1 MPTDLSTSAPDA
13 RTRRGT
19 VLPLLLL
26 IGYGL
31 LQGAPST
38 RDLATQWVQEN
49 HVVEVATFLTLLLGG
64 LLAFDLA
71 RRWRDQR
78 RPTAQTAAL
87 RSLGVAL
94 VLVAMEEISWGQQFL
109 HFATPG
115 LLVEANA
122 QGETTL
128 HNLRGVQGTAGYL
141 YLLAGTVGLLLTLP
155 ARLDDA
161 PDWLRS
167 LTTPSSLVTALV
179 AITLFGFVK
188 LYADGFVASATIRM
202 GVRWTS
208 EVVEMLVGCVGLG
221 YVGVKWTET
230 TRPLANGFRGEVGSV
245 VRLLHRRC
253 GRRGGLLGRGEDA
266 G

>member
-1 MPTDLSTSAPDA
+1 MPTALLTSPPTPRA
-13 RTRRGT
+13 RGGT
-19 VLPLLLL
+19 VFPLLLL
-26 IGYGL
+26 LGYGL
-31 LQGAPST
+31 LQAAPST

-49 HVVEVATFLTLLLGG
+49 HVVELATFLTLLLGG

-71 RRWRDQR
+71 RRWRRHR
-78 RPTAQTAAL
+78 RPTTQAATV
-87 RSLGVAL
+87 RALGVAL

-141 YLLAGTVGLLLTLP
+141 YLLVGTVGLLLTLP
-155 ARLDDA
+155 TRLDAA
-161 PDWLRS
+161 PDWLRA

-188 LYADGFVASATIRM
+188 LYADGFVTPASVRM

-208 EVVEMLVGCVGLG
+208 EVVEMLIGCVGLG
-221 YVGVKWTET
+221 YVGIKWAEA
-230 TRPLANGFRGEVGSV
+230 TRLENGAGRTVGSLA
-245 VRLLHRRC
+245 RLLHLRL
-253 GRRGGLLGRGEDA
+253 GRRGGLLGSGEDA
-266 G
+266 V

>member
-1 MPTDLSTSAPDA
+1 MPTALLTSPPTPRA
-13 RTRRGT
+13 RGGT
-19 VLPLLLL
+19 VFPLLLL
-26 IGYGL
+26 LGYGL
-31 LQGAPST
+31 LQAAPST

-49 HVVEVATFLTLLLGG
+49 HVVELATFLTLLLGG

-71 RRWRDQR
+71 RRWRRHR
-78 RPTAQTAAL
+78 RPTTQAATV
-87 RSLGVAL
+87 RALGVAL

-115 LLVEANA
+115 FLADANA

-141 YLLAGTVGLLLTLP
+141 YLLVGTVGLLLTLP
-155 ARLDDA
+155 TRLDAA
-161 PDWLRS
+161 PDWLRA

-188 LYADGFVASATIRM
+188 LYADGFVTSASVRM

-208 EVVEMLVGCVGLG
+208 EVVEMLIGCVGLG
-221 YVGVKWTET
+221 YVGIKWAEA
-230 TRPLANGFRGEVGSV
+230 TRLENGAGRTVGSLA
-245 VRLLHRRC
+245 RLLHLRL
-253 GRRGGLLGRGEDA
+253 GRRGGLLGSGEDA
-266 G
+266 V